1 MTNATS
7 KKAIAASVFAAMQ
20 VEGKTRKEILFT
32 MCEKA
37 GLSEAG
43 AATYFNNFKK
53 GLWTLPGVE
62 AVAVPVIDFES
73 KTNKELVELY
83 NAKAATP
90 IVKFRDHAT
99 AVRRT
104 AELYAA
110 A

>member
-7 KKAIAASVFAAMQ
+7 KKAIAAAVFARLNAA
-20 VEGKTRKEILFT
+20 GKTRKEVLFT
-32 MCEKA
+32 MCEEA

-53 GLWTLPGVE
+53 GLWSLPGAT
-62 AVAVPVIDFES
+62 AVATPAIDFES

-104 AELYAA
+104 AELYA
-110 A
+110 